1 MLPYQAKF
9 DCALE
14 SNLIKI
20 ILYIKEATEENDNEI
35 GKIELEFDIDSK
47 ELIKKYPL
55 NLMSHMLKIKKTEI
69 NFFLKITIDE

>member
-47 ELIKKYPL
+47 VIYFRLVLILLKKL
-55 NLMSHMLKIKKTEI
+55 
-69 NFFLKITIDE
+69 